1 MEKNIFNKIITKNLK
16 KYNIIPLKYFR
27 ILINNVIYNKNL
39 HFVSTFKDFL
49 IYDDLNEFFSIYFPY
64 KFSLN
69 YFKNKNNNNNK
80 KYLINYLNS
89 SINKIIKNYIKN
101 LNNIEKEENVYK
113 FSFHSNINIANSIN
127 SETIKSQFCEQIQ
140 NILNRSL
147 SLSFNSKKDLNN
159 IINYN
164 SSFLSNND
172 SLINELNIKINNN
185 INKIISTN
193 ITESSF
199 FKNIEKEFKNESEEK
214 KIINNIVINKNSFK
228 TKTLGNIKI
237 IKKNKFNL
245 NKFLNENNNNNN
257 KNYANNNNNMKN
269 QINKKHKY
277 LYLKQKTFETKSV
290 EKNKSNEKYYNNLNK
305 NGSNIN
311 LSKNKINN
319 FNNNNKINS
328 SNSLFKYEKKN
339 NENNKNIKKKYKSLN
354 IEKII
359 NKKCSYLNSDNNTIV
374 PKNKKKNKS

>member
-64 KFSLN
+64 KFTLN

-127 SETIKSQFCEQIQ
+127 SETIKSQFYDQIQ

-214 KIINNIVINKNSFK
+214 KNN
-228 TKTLGNIKI
+228 
-237 IKKNKFNL
+237 
-245 NKFLNENNNNNN
+245 
-257 KNYANNNNNMKN
+257 
-269 QINKKHKY
+269 
-277 LYLKQKTFETKSV
+277 
-290 EKNKSNEKYYNNLNK
+290 
-305 NGSNIN
+305 
-311 LSKNKINN
+311 
-319 FNNNNKINS
+319 
-328 SNSLFKYEKKN
+328 
-339 NENNKNIKKKYKSLN
+339 
-354 IEKII
+354 
-359 NKKCSYLNSDNNTIV
+359 
-374 PKNKKKNKS
+374 